1 MYTERN
7 VPWLV
12 TILIRTDTKI
22 KLRLLIKI
30 GMCNLFRQILKIAIN
45 VRNSVFLSL
54 YYKKIG
60 SRGRGS
66 LNVKLIE
73 QR

>member
-1 MYTERN
+1 
-7 VPWLV
+7 
-12 TILIRTDTKI
+12 
-22 KLRLLIKI
+22 
-30 GMCNLFRQILKIAIN
+30 MCNLFRQILKIAIN